1 MGLDSYYGSKS
12 LDAIKK
18 EFFNQMSY
26 EELVEKVNETMK
38 VSTRDIDQ
46 KWVRENEAKDMIYDE
61 PKKEPLPQFQEM
73 ELDKDIQDMLDG
85 KKNGVITPNQ
95 TRDEQKAKEANI
107 NYINELDD
115 LINSIGSAFDEP
127 KIEDNSAIIQEI
139 KSSIDKKSNY
149 IQSELSQLYNNE
161 TIQAKANDLRQ
172 DLTQIMSLNMNDLD
186 TLQKQE
192 KELDELI
199 SRITKVQALANE
211 IKVAEELKAQQALI
225 NANINSLQN
234 NPTQEQGTVRGR

>member
-85 KKNGVITPNQ
+85 MKNGVITPNQ

-115 LINSIGSAFDEP
+115 LINSIGSAIDEP
-127 KIEDNSAIIQEI
+127 KIDSKIEEKIEPKIEQKIEAKITPNIEQKIEPKIEHKTEQKIEAKI
-139 KSSIDKKSNY
+139 KSKIEPK
-149 IQSELSQLYNNE
+149 IE
-161 TIQAKANDLRQ
+161 TK
-172 DLTQIMSLNMNDLD
+172 
-186 TLQKQE
+186 
-192 KELDELI
+192 
-199 SRITKVQALANE
+199 
-211 IKVAEELKAQQALI
+211 IKVVKKAVKTERKPYI
-225 NANINSLQN
+225 HHSH
-234 NPTQEQGTVRGR
+234 PKG

>member
-73 ELDKDIQDMLDG
+73 KLDKDIQDMLDG
-85 KKNGVITPNQ
+85 MKNGVITPNQ